1 MLYFQTWGD
10 EKIASS
16 RLRVYN
22 ILPFLNREYSFKL
35 PVEYQKGDILFIQK
49 RANINEMVKA
59 QVQGAK
65 VIYDIDDD
73 YFANDDIKIMTE
85 KADCVVVGSP
95 YLKDRYCKRAT
106 FIDDSLDWDGTV
118 KKEYA
123 EKPEIIGWTGYGNNA
138 EYLKDVYDILKEMGY
153 KFRLITTGNY
163 KKYLIDEEV
172 QSRKWSIETVDKD
185 LAECDFSIYYLPKTS
200 FTEAKGMNK
209 LLKNWAIGL
218 PTFVSPIPEYV
229 RAMREAGVD
238 DRYLI
243 TDWRNFKFVPFEEK
257 LRDYALTYSA
267 ENVAKKWIQ
276 TINQFGV

>member
-1 MLYFQTWGD
+1 MIYYYTWGD
-10 EKIASS
+10 EKVASS

-49 RANINEMVKA
+49 RVNINEMFKA
-59 QVQGAK
+59 QIQGAK

-73 YFANDDIKIMTE
+73 YFADGGVKTMVE

-95 YLKDRYCKRAT
+95 YLKDRYCQRAI
-106 FIDDSLDWDGTV
+106 FVDDSLDWDGTI
-118 KKEYA
+118 KKDYA
-123 EKPEIIGWTGYGNNA
+123 DEPKIIGWTGYGNNA
-138 EYLKDVYDILKEMGY
+138 EYLKDVYDTLVGKGY
-153 KFRLITTGNY
+153 VFRLITTPNY
-163 KKYLIDEEV
+163 KKYLTDEAV
-172 QSRKWSIETVDKD
+172 QSRKWSRETVDKD
-185 LAECDFSIYYLPKTS
+185 LAECDLSIYYLPKTS

-218 PTFVSPIPEYV
+218 PTFVSPIPEYK
-229 RAMREAGVD
+229 RAMLEAGVD

-243 TDWRNFKFVPFEEK
+243 TDWDNFKFAPFEEK

-267 ENVAKKWIQ
+267 ENVAKKWLQI
-276 TINQFGV
+276 INSL